1 MKPSSKTKQKNI
13 YVFADWE
20 TMEAPFFMGTLL
32 ASQSR
37 GKEVFS
43 FEYDRHW
50 LNSKYACDLDPNLM
64 LFSGPQYP
72 NSKHLNF
79 GIFLDSAPDRWGRVL
94 MRRREAQAARE
105 EKRPLTTLMESDY
118 LLGVFDMYRMGALRF
133 KLDIEGDFLENNDKM
148 ATPPWAKLRELE
160 HASLQLEKSESEN
173 TKDYNK
179 WLKLL
184 IAPGGSL
191 GGARPKANVIDEKG
205 DLWIAKF
212 PSSNDDLNIGAWEFL
227 VHELAVMAKLNVP
240 KAQLKR
246 FTGKHDTFL
255 TKRFDRLRGKRV
267 HFASAMTM
275 LNKQDGDG
283 AEEGVSYLDIVDFL
297 IQNGSQIEEDLEQ
310 LWRRIVFNICVSNT
324 DDHLR
329 NHGFLLTNKGW
340 RLSPAYDINPSE
352 TGNGLKLNISQD
364 DNSQDLELAL
374 EVTEYFRLNKSKAKK
389 IITEV
394 TKAVCQW
401 KSFAKN
407 LFSSSEISRMENAFR
422 AVTQTII

>member
-1 MKPSSKTKQKNI
+1 MKSSGKTKQKNI

-20 TMEAPFFMGTLL
+20 TMESPQLMGILL

-43 FEYDRHW
+43 FEYDDNW
-50 LNSKYACDLDPNLM
+50 LNSKYARSLDPNLL
-64 LFSGPQYP
+64 LFGGPQYP

-79 GIFLDSAPDRWGRVL
+79 GLFLDSAPDRWGRVL

-118 LLGVFDMYRMGALRF
+118 LLGVFDAYRMGALRF
-133 KLDIEGDFLENNDKM
+133 KLDLDRAFLDDNEEM
-148 ATPPWAKLRELE
+148 AAPPWTKLRELE
-160 HASLQLEKSESEN
+160 HASLQLEKSQSEHA
-173 TKDYNK
+173 KDYNK

-205 DLWIAKF
+205 ALWIAKF
-212 PSSNDDLNIGAWEFL
+212 PSANDDLNIGAWEFL
-227 VHELAVMAKLNVP
+227 VYELAVMAKINVP
-240 KAQLKR
+240 KSQIKR
-246 FTGKHDTFL
+246 FTAKHDTFL
-255 TKRFDRLRGKRV
+255 TKRFDRLGEKRIQ
-267 HFASAMTM
+267 FASAMTM

-297 IQNGSQIEEDLEQ
+297 IQNGSNIEEDLEQ

-329 NHGFLLTNKGW
+329 NHGFLLTEKGW
-340 RLSPAYDINPSE
+340 SLSPAYDINPSE

-374 EVTEYFRLNKSKAKK
+374 EVAEYFRLNKSRAQK

-394 TKAVCQW
+394 TKIVRQW
-401 KSFAKN
+401 KSLAKKS
-407 LFSSSEISRMENAFR
+407 FSQNEIARMENAFR
-422 AVTQTII
+422 IVN